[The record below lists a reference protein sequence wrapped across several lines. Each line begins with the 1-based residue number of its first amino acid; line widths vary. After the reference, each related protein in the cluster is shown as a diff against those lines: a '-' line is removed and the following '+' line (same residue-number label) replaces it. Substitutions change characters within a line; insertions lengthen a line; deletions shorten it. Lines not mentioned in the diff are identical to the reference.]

1 LNEKLAKTQTS
12 LDQQTSVNIQITS
25 EKDEIDK
32 ELLVLRELSKGQ
44 KIQIDA
50 LLVELEQSK
59 FLFETTSKDSQLE
72 LKVKMEQLSKE
83 LNSRWSETLRLECEK
98 LRAELLRVKEEE
110 KLLELNKLA
119 DLRDREM
126 AEMKAIW
133 QSKINELLNEISELK
148 LELNEREI
156 HEKEKYDQIK
166 SDLEAE
172 NRDLIEQL
180 NKLKD
185 EYKIKFDHLQSQQ
198 NKEQKEIIEGL
209 LRENEAK
216 LQELRAQ
223 HLEDLKCQTLAQKS
237 ALSSL
242 KAKLEKTKE
251 LELDMQLQEHN
262 KKLGKFF
269 FFIVNILFL
278 IFF

>member
-1 LNEKLAKTQTS
+1 MAKTQTS